1 MCTLWT
7 HFKIPEHHLHGLCCL
22 QISVYFLYSLTFVF
36 LYIISYTFSC
46 TLFLY
51 VFCYNRF
58 NTSLSFYSSFCGKPC
73 ALHIFLTHY
82 QIVQILLHSSPQ
94 VQKCFCSPQACCAIL
109 FPVIHQSFHLHPAS
123 AEGDNKLGITW
134 HLVSWP
140 SLHLFIILLFFLW
153 CLKYRHLPLSTIY
166 QPFQLLVVKLLVYP
180 SVCFREPFCNP
191 KDPPTE
197 PLQSWQE
204 SRLIVRTWSRTQG
217 RTQRGC

>member
-58 NTSLSFYSSFCGKPC
+58 STSLSFYSSCCGKPC

-140 SLHLFIILLFFLW
+140 SLHLFIILLFFFMVPEIQTPSS
-153 CLKYRHLPLSTIY
+153 KYHLPAISVISSQASSLPFSLFQGTLL
-166 QPFQLLVVKLLVYP
+166 QP
-180 SVCFREPFCNP
+180 
-191 KDPPTE
+191 
-197 PLQSWQE
+197 
-204 SRLIVRTWSRTQG
+204 
-217 RTQRGC
+217 